1 MADILTLVV
10 WCFAMSTEQ
19 HAVEELLQ
27 LSVKGVDID
36 GHVLAYLEMA
46 QVTLI
51 KMKQTK
57 PLIEC
62 TE

>member
-36 GHVLAYLEMA
+36 GHVLAYMEMA

-51 KMKQTK
+51 KMK
-57 PLIEC
+57 
-62 TE
+62 